1 MAIPVISSGGIT
13 AYCSDLIVNADMEAY
28 FLSVAGYQT
37 AVKGI
42 IANVLEYGSV
52 AVEIDDEYVY
62 PVKSSETYSV
72 HYQKLPSGLFQGAIL
87 PKIALPAND
96 ESSHVFL
103 VLAED
108 NSLAEDLFFKHL
120 NEKTEVPLHPV
131 WSHWL
136 WSTFIEKG
144 WLTPLE
150 ALVGEYQG
158 YLVEIDENE
167 LRETITAAI
176 ANKNVEVIVCF
187 DKGGDDG
194 TSEQS

>member
-1 MAIPVISSGGIT
+1 MALPIINSGGIT
-13 AYCSDLIVNADMEAY
+13 AYCSDLIVTPDMETY

-42 IANVLEYGSV
+42 IANVLEYGSI

-62 PVKSSETYSV
+62 PVRSTETYSV

-87 PKIALPAND
+87 PKIALPGNEESND
-96 ESSHVFL
+96 VFL
-103 VLAED
+103 ILAED
-108 NSLAEDLFFKHL
+108 NSLAESLFFKHL
-120 NEKTEVPLHPV
+120 EEKTEVPLHPA

-136 WSTFIEKG
+136 WRTFSERG

-158 YLVEIDENE
+158 YLVEID
-167 LRETITAAI
+167 
-176 ANKNVEVIVCF
+176 
-187 DKGGDDG
+187 
-194 TSEQS
+194 

>member
-1 MAIPVISSGGIT
+1 MALPTINSGGIS
-13 AYCSDLIVNADMEAY
+13 AYCSGLIANADMETY

-52 AVEIDDEYVY
+52 AVKINDEYVY
-62 PVKSSETYSV
+62 PVRSTETYCV

-87 PKIALPAND
+87 PKIALPGNEESND
-96 ESSHVFL
+96 VFL
-103 VLAED
+103 ILAEN

-120 NEKTEVPLHPV
+120 EEKTEVPLHPA

-136 WSTFIEKG
+136 WRTFSEKD
-144 WLTPLE
+144 WLTPLQ

-158 YLVEIDENE
+158 YLVEINENE
-167 LRETITAAI
+167 LKETITVAI
-176 ANKNVEVIVCF
+176 ARKNAEVIVCF
-187 DKGGDDG
+187 EKGGDHG
-194 TSEQS
+194 TNEQS

>member
-13 AYCSDLIVNADMEAY
+13 AYCSDLIVNADTEAY

-42 IANVLEYGSV
+42 IANVLEYASV

-62 PVKSSETYSV
+62 PVRSSETYSV

-87 PKIALPAND
+87 PKIALPGND
-96 ESSHVFL
+96 ESSDVFL
-103 VLAED
+103 VLAGD

-120 NEKTEVPLHPV
+120 NEKTEVPLYPA

-136 WSTFIEKG
+136 WRTFSQKG
-144 WLTPLE
+144 WLNPLE

-167 LRETITAAI
+167 LRETITVAI
-176 ANKNVEVIVCF
+176 ANKNSEVIVCF
-187 DKGGDDG
+187 EKGGDDG